1 MQTITGGQI
10 RAARGL
16 ANWDREKLSQESG
29 VSVSQIAAIE
39 LGTTESPRN
48 RTLTEIERAFLRT
61 GIIFKDGGV
70 IPKTDGITRV
80 EGEGWYLTLLDDV
93 YQTLLDQKNAEVVFF
108 CSDDKKSPPEVN
120 NRLRKIRNAGI
131 KMRQLVQEGNT
142 YLMGA
147 LNEYRYVPKERY
159 KNYVSLIY
167 ADKVAICLQGGTYAI
182 IFKDAELASTW
193 RNMFELI
200 WEHLPQPEKSNAKE
214 RF

>member
-1 MQTITGGQI
+1 MITISGAQI

-16 ANWDREKLSQESG
+16 IHWDREKLSEESG

-39 LGTTESPRN
+39 MGTTASPKL
-48 RTLTEIERAFLRT
+48 RTLSDIERAFLRA

-70 IPKTDGITRV
+70 IPKPDGITRV

-108 CSDDKKSPPEVN
+108 CSDDKKSPPDVN

-131 KMRQLVQEGNT
+131 KMRQLVESGNT

-147 LNEYRYVPKERY
+147 LNEYRYVPKEYY
-159 KNYVSLIY
+159 KNYVSLVY

-182 IFKDAELASTW
+182 IFKDAELAATW
-193 RNMFELI
+193 RNMFEMI
-200 WEHLPQPEKSNAKE
+200 WGQLPKPEKSNAKE